1 MKEVDALVEN
11 IASSLKDV
19 ADNIAQLAEKIDA
32 MADTTAAKAEAP
44 AKPAAKKSAAKKRA
58 RKKAP
63 AKKAPAK
70 RAASKKAPTA
80 SDVVRTAI
88 YRYKNGVSVT
98 QLKKKTGF
106 NDKKIANIVYKLKKQ
121 GEVVSPAKGVYQKP

>member
-19 ADNIAQLAEKIDA
+19 AENIAQLAEKIEA
-32 MADTTAAKAEAP
+32 MADTTAAKAGAP
-44 AKPAAKKSAAKKRA
+44 AKPAGKKAAAKKRS
-58 RKKAP
+58 RKKTP
-63 AKKAPAK
+63 AKKA
-70 RAASKKAPTA
+70 ASKRAPTA